1 MTRPGS
7 LRYIANGVDRP
18 LPESI
23 RDRIRNDLTSS
34 AATPGHLVRSM
45 LAFLAVYA
53 GVALLLPGSPAIRA
67 AALVLAAVLAL
78 VDSFAF
84 IAMNT
89 QRRPAQRYRAE
100 DLEMH
105 AAPVDTNTSGSSTN
119 AAETM
124 ESGAARER
132 QSRVVMTLAG
142 HVELT
147 EQELD
152 AIAGQFLGSEF
163 TGELYANWPI
173 DRRVNAY
180 LMHHRLMHVANDGA
194 ACDALLHRV
203 MANIGR
209 ALRHGV
215 LTGGKPSAG

>member
-7 LRYIANGVDRP
+7 LRYIADGVDRP

-53 GVALLLPGSPAIRA
+53 GVALQLPGSPAIRA
-67 AALVLAAVLAL
+67 AALVRAAVLAL

-100 DLEMH
+100 DQGNAH
-105 AAPVDTNTSGSSTN
+105 SGRRH
-119 AAETM
+119 EH
-124 ESGAARER
+124 EREQHER
-132 QSRVVMTLAG
+132 SR
-142 HVELT
+142 
-147 EQELD
+147 
-152 AIAGQFLGSEF
+152 
-163 TGELYANWPI
+163 
-173 DRRVNAY
+173 
-180 LMHHRLMHVANDGA
+180 NDGKRRGTRTSIA
-194 ACDALLHRV
+194 SGDD
-203 MANIGR
+203 IGR
-209 ALRHGV
+209 SR
-215 LTGGKPSAG
+215 

>member
-34 AATPGHLVRSM
+34 AATPGHLVRSL

-67 AALVLAAVLAL
+67 AALVRAAVLAL

-100 DLEMH
+100 DQGNAH
-105 AAPVDTNTSGSSTN
+105 SGRRH
-119 AAETM
+119 EH
-124 ESGAARER
+124 EREQHER
-132 QSRVVMTLAG
+132 SR
-142 HVELT
+142 
-147 EQELD
+147 
-152 AIAGQFLGSEF
+152 
-163 TGELYANWPI
+163 
-173 DRRVNAY
+173 
-180 LMHHRLMHVANDGA
+180 NDGNRGGTRTSIA
-194 ACDALLHRV
+194 SGDD
-203 MANIGR
+203 IGR
-209 ALRHGV
+209 SR
-215 LTGGKPSAG
+215 

>member
-67 AALVLAAVLAL
+67 AALVLAAVWAL

-100 DLEMH
+100 DQGN
-105 AAPVDTNTSGSSTN
+105 ARSGRRH
-119 AAETM
+119 EH
-124 ESGAARER
+124 EREQHER
-132 QSRVVMTLAG
+132 SR
-142 HVELT
+142 
-147 EQELD
+147 
-152 AIAGQFLGSEF
+152 
-163 TGELYANWPI
+163 
-173 DRRVNAY
+173 
-180 LMHHRLMHVANDGA
+180 NDGNRGGTRTSIA
-194 ACDALLHRV
+194 SGDD
-203 MANIGR
+203 IGR
-209 ALRHGV
+209 SR
-215 LTGGKPSAG
+215 

>member
-67 AALVLAAVLAL
+67 AALVLAAVWAL

-100 DLEMH
+100 DQGN
-105 AAPVDTNTSGSSTN
+105 ARSGRRH
-119 AAETM
+119 EH
-124 ESGAARER
+124 EREQHER
-132 QSRVVMTLAG
+132 SR
-142 HVELT
+142 
-147 EQELD
+147 
-152 AIAGQFLGSEF
+152 
-163 TGELYANWPI
+163 
-173 DRRVNAY
+173 
-180 LMHHRLMHVANDGA
+180 NDGKRRGTRTSIA
-194 ACDALLHRV
+194 SGDD
-203 MANIGR
+203 IGR
-209 ALRHGV
+209 SR
-215 LTGGKPSAG
+215 

>member
-34 AATPGHLVRSM
+34 AATPGHLLRSM

-67 AALVLAAVLAL
+67 AALVLAAVWAL

-100 DLEMH
+100 DQGN
-105 AAPVDTNTSGSSTN
+105 ARSGRRH
-119 AAETM
+119 EH
-124 ESGAARER
+124 EREQYER
-132 QSRVVMTLAG
+132 SR
-142 HVELT
+142 
-147 EQELD
+147 
-152 AIAGQFLGSEF
+152 
-163 TGELYANWPI
+163 
-173 DRRVNAY
+173 
-180 LMHHRLMHVANDGA
+180 NDGKRRGTRTSIA
-194 ACDALLHRV
+194 SGDD
-203 MANIGR
+203 IGR
-209 ALRHGV
+209 SR
-215 LTGGKPSAG
+215 

>member
-1 MTRPGS
+1 MTRPGH
-7 LRYIANGVDRP
+7 LRYIANGVGRP

-23 RDRIRNDLTSS
+23 DDRIRNDLTG
-34 AATPGHLVRSM
+34 ATPGHLIRSM

-53 GVALLLPGSPAIRA
+53 GVALLVLPGSPAIRA

-78 VDSFAF
+78 VDSFGF
-84 IAMNT
+84 IAMTT
-89 QRRPAQRYRAE
+89 QRRPAQRDRAE

-105 AAPVDTNTSGSSTN
+105 AAPVDTNTGGSSTN

-152 AIAGQFLGSEF
+152 AIAWKFSRF
-163 TGELYANWPI
+163 
-173 DRRVNAY
+173 
-180 LMHHRLMHVANDGA
+180 
-194 ACDALLHRV
+194 
-203 MANIGR
+203 
-209 ALRHGV
+209 
-215 LTGGKPSAG
+215 

>member
-67 AALVLAAVLAL
+67 AALVLAAVWAL

-100 DLEMH
+100 DQGN
-105 AAPVDTNTSGSSTN
+105 ARSGRRH
-119 AAETM
+119 EH
-124 ESGAARER
+124 AREQYER
-132 QSRVVMTLAG
+132 SR
-142 HVELT
+142 
-147 EQELD
+147 
-152 AIAGQFLGSEF
+152 
-163 TGELYANWPI
+163 
-173 DRRVNAY
+173 
-180 LMHHRLMHVANDGA
+180 NDGKRRGTRTSIA
-194 ACDALLHRV
+194 SGDD
-203 MANIGR
+203 IGR
-209 ALRHGV
+209 SR
-215 LTGGKPSAG
+215 

>member
-1 MTRPGS
+1 MTRPGR
-7 LRYIANGVDRP
+7 LRYIANAVGQP

-23 RDRIRNDLTSS
+23 PDQIRNDLAGS
-34 AATPGHLVRSM
+34 AATPGHLIRSM

-67 AALVLAAVLAL
+67 AALVLAVFLAL
-78 VDSFAF
+78 VDSFACS
-84 IAMNT
+84 AMDT

-100 DLEMH
+100 DLEMQ

-132 QSRVVMTLAG
+132 QLRVVMTLAG

-152 AIAGQFLGSEF
+152 AI
-163 TGELYANWPI
+163 
-173 DRRVNAY
+173 R
-180 LMHHRLMHVANDGA
+180 
-194 ACDALLHRV
+194 
-203 MANIGR
+203 MAVSR
-209 ALRHGV
+209 F
-215 LTGGKPSAG
+215 

>member
-7 LRYIANGVDRP
+7 LRYIADGVDRP

-67 AALVLAAVLAL
+67 AALVLAAVWAL

-89 QRRPAQRYRAE
+89 QRRPAQRYPCRGSGKCTQRPSTRTRA
-100 DLEMH
+100 
-105 AAPVDTNTSGSSTN
+105 
-119 AAETM
+119 
-124 ESGAARER
+124 GAARTQQKRWKAARHE
-132 QSRVVMTLAG
+132 
-142 HVELT
+142 
-147 EQELD
+147 
-152 AIAGQFLGSEF
+152 
-163 TGELYANWPI
+163 N
-173 DRRVNAY
+173 VN
-180 LMHHRLMHVANDGA
+180 REW
-194 ACDALLHRV
+194 
-203 MANIGR
+203 
-209 ALRHGV
+209 
-215 LTGGKPSAG
+215 

>member
-100 DLEMH
+100 DQGN
-105 AAPVDTNTSGSSTN
+105 ARSGRRH
-119 AAETM
+119 EH
-124 ESGAARER
+124 EREQYER
-132 QSRVVMTLAG
+132 SR
-142 HVELT
+142 
-147 EQELD
+147 
-152 AIAGQFLGSEF
+152 
-163 TGELYANWPI
+163 
-173 DRRVNAY
+173 
-180 LMHHRLMHVANDGA
+180 NDGKRRGTRTSIA
-194 ACDALLHRV
+194 SGDD
-203 MANIGR
+203 IGR
-209 ALRHGV
+209 SR
-215 LTGGKPSAG
+215 